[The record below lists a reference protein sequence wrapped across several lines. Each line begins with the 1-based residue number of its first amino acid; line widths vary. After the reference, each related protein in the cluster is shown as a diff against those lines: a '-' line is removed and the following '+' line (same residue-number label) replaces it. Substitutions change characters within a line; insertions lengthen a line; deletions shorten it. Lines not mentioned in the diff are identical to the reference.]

1 MTKEMKFFI
10 YLLENYADYKG
21 ISANNILKEWD
32 RLAITNKIINNYEL
46 YHIESIENAYKDID
60 KLMKK
65 HNKNC

>member
-10 YLLENYADYKG
+10 YLLESYADYKG
-21 ISANNILKEWD
+21 ISANDILNEWD
-32 RLAITNKIINNYEL
+32 RLSITNRIMDNYEL

-65 HNKNC
+65 YN